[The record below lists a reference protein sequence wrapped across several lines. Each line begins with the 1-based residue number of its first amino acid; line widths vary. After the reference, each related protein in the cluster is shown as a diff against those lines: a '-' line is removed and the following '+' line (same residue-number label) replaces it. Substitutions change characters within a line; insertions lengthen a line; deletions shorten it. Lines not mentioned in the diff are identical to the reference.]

1 MNYIL
6 NKNIWAAPIIYIAL
20 FITLQSCENK
30 SEEVLPSELALN
42 YLNDALDIMENN
54 SVRRKEIEWISFREE
69 IVKKVGSA
77 QVPNDTYQAIDH
89 AVRSLIDNHSS
100 FLTPEEISL
109 FEIQRSDTIIPIIE
123 AKHIENVGYIKIPG
137 FSGDSLRS
145 LKFATELQKEISILD
160 NDSIEGW
167 IVDLRGNTGGNM

>member
-109 FEIQRSDTIIPIIE
+109 FETQRSDTIIPIIE
-123 AKHIENVGYIKIPG
+123 AKHIENVGYIKIPD
-137 FSGDSLRS
+137 FQVIAYDH
-145 LKFATELQKEISILD
+145 
-160 NDSIEGW
+160 
-167 IVDLRGNTGGNM
+167 